1 MTAPHSTP
9 TCMTL
14 TLPRRFLPFLFAL
27 AVSIALALPAR
38 QLLRENPHSFGAA
51 FTALFAIVLALV
63 ALWRALRQAR
73 YVLRP
78 ESLHLDRHGLHIRH
92 HAVAWRTLHLRP
104 ADILELKHD
113 GATLTLDWRDSE
125 TTRHATLRLHR
136 ACYSDV
142 SGKTRRGQAAVV
154 LFIARLGQQLP
165 SPAAPA
171 RASQPF
177 QYQWQFSRHDS
188 DSDDIGCMLILLALP
203 ALAVSGLLAVSLNT
217 VLHRTGIP
225 GSMLI
230 TTTVLLLAL
239 CSIMLG
245 LNHLWL
251 RHDSRPAPTLRLEC
265 DGVHYQND
273 RDTLHIP
280 WVTIVAVETEQH
292 VQEDGNWRCA
302 VHLYWQ
308 PHAKAAA
315 LRHRRINTSRPTE
328 PQGDSRDIT
337 RHIAQLVR
345 AHSPNFGKAR
355 DLPVS
360 SR

>member
-1 MTAPHSTP
+1 
-9 TCMTL
+9 MTL

-27 AVSIALALPAR
+27 AVSIALALSAC

-63 ALWRALRQAR
+63 ALWWALRQAR
-73 YVLRP
+73 YMLRP

-104 ADILELKHD
+104 ADILELRHD
-113 GATLTLDWRDSE
+113 GATLTFNWRDSE
-125 TTRHATLRLHR
+125 TTHHATLRLHR

-142 SGKTRRGQAAVV
+142 SGKTRRGQAAVALLV
-154 LFIARLGQQLP
+154 ARLGQQLP
-165 SPAAPA
+165 SPVAPA
-171 RASQPF
+171 RPSQPF
-177 QYQWQFSRHDS
+177 HYQWQFARNNS
-188 DSDDIGCMLILLALP
+188 DSDDIGCMLIIFAFP
-203 ALAVSGLLAVSLNT
+203 LLAVCAWLAVFLNT
-217 VLHRTGIP
+217 ALQRAGIP

-230 TTTVLLLAL
+230 TTTVTLLSL
-239 CSIMLG
+239 CGIMLG
-245 LNHLWL
+245 LNNLWL
-251 RHDSRPAPTLRLEC
+251 RHDSRPAPTLRLDR

-273 RDTLHIP
+273 RQQTSIP
-280 WVTIVAVETEQH
+280 WAAIVAVETGER
-292 VQEDGNWRCA
+292 VQEDGNWRCV

-308 PHAKAAA
+308 PHAKADA
-315 LRHRRINTSRPTE
+315 LRHLRIHTSRPIE

-337 RHIAQLVR
+337 RQIAQLIR